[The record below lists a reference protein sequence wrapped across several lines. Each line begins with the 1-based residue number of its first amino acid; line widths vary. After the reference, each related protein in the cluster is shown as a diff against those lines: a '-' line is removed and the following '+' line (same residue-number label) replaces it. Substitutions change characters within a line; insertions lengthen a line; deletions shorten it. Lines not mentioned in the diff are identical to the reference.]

1 MATGW
6 ETLTRSAKLHVP
18 SRGTLNPKV
27 KESAL
32 VAFQED
38 AEHPRRHPPPATH
51 HPRARALQA
60 EGRWDGHTTSGFS
73 GEELHDCEVHARKRL
88 LNGQERCPRSS
99 HNSDCGW

>member
-6 ETLTRSAKLHVP
+6 ETLTRSAKLHVL

-38 AEHPRRHPPPATH
+38 AEHPRRHPPPTTRGPGLCRRKGGGTGTPPA
-51 HPRARALQA
+51 AFQA
-60 EGRWDGHTTSGFS
+60 KSCMTVKSTPGS
-73 GEELHDCEVHARKRL
+73 AY
-88 LNGQERCPRSS
+88 
-99 HNSDCGW
+99 